1 MSVQEQAETVRAA
14 VAPLV
19 DALGFE
25 LYDVELLGHGAA
37 RTLRVSI
44 TGPNGV
50 DLDAITATTQAIS
63 PLLDTLADLNGPYLP
78 ELSSPGAGRSLRRAE
93 HYRAAVGEQVA
104 AKYHTDAGPR
114 RGKGLLVDASDTE
127 DRLDLHGPR

>member
-50 DLDAITATTQAIS
+50 DLDAITATTHAIS
-63 PLLDTLADLNGPYLP
+63 PLLDVGVTIAPQSVNR
-78 ELSSPGAGRSLRRAE
+78 SPPSTTPMPALGG
-93 HYRAAVGEQVA
+93 
-104 AKYHTDAGPR
+104 
-114 RGKGLLVDASDTE
+114 
-127 DRLDLHGPR
+127 